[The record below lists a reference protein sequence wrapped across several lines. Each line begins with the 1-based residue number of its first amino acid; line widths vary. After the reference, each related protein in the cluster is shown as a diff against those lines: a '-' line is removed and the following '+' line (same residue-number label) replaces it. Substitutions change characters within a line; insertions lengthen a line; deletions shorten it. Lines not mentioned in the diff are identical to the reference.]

1 MPVLA
6 IEVHLNGDKVTVAGA
21 EGLSVLTATV
31 AAVRL
36 KDGAAPE
43 IHLQVGG
50 ITSQKHLDWITKQ
63 GLKPGDSVTLRVLE
77 VQEADPPVQ
86 SLRLPSSE
94 QLSVVAAQERRKER
108 GLTAR
113 SRATRR
119 QRRAPKRG
127 R

>member
-6 IEVHLNGDKVTVAGA
+6 IEVHLNGDKITVAGA
-21 EGLSVLTATV
+21 KELSVLTAAV

-36 KDGAAPE
+36 KAGAPE

-50 ITSQKHLDWITKQ
+50 ITSGQHLAWITKQ
-63 GLKPGDSVTLRVLE
+63 GLKPGDRVTLRVLE
-77 VQEADPPVQ
+77 VEEADPPVQ
-86 SLRLPSSE
+86 SLPVPSSQ
-94 QLSVVAAQERRKER
+94 QLRAVTAAEGHRER

-119 QRRAPKRG
+119 KRRAPKRG

>member
-21 EGLSVLTATV
+21 EELSVLTAAV
-31 AAVRL
+31 AVVRL
-36 KDGAAPE
+36 KDGAAPQVF
-43 IHLQVGG
+43 LQVGG
-50 ITSQKHLDWITKQ
+50 MTAQEHLDWITKQ
-63 GLKPGDSVTLRVLE
+63 DLKPGDSVTLRVLE
-77 VQEADPPVQ
+77 VQEADPPAQ

-94 QLSVVAAQERRKER
+94 QLRAAAAQDRRRER

-119 QRRAPKRG
+119 KRRAPKRG